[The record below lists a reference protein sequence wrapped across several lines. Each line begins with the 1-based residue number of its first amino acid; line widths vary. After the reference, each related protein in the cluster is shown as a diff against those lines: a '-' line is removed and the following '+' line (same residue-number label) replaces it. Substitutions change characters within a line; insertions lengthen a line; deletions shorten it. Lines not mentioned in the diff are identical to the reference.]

1 MEHVRHAFI
10 VGSIDVDRDL
20 SKYDWAS
27 RAGRY
32 FSQHIL
38 LMLSKMSDLSHLKDF
53 FVKAARVVVDAW
65 SADQDSRDALR
76 NSSLDMST
84 VAVMAN
90 IVLRLPAQGAAYC
103 CQPFLGAV
111 ERHPDRVADFI
122 GILADQQDGLT
133 YTTPFWDV
141 WQAFADSIIR
151 SSWRSKIHSSHSTG
165 MELVNSMLFEQYSR
179 VGPKRLD
186 HLVGNEYRINEFVA
200 NLPAAS
206 PVLASLTSYLF
217 YVGRS
222 SLPGA
227 FSKVSKCLTS
237 GNPMEM
243 LGDET
248 TVFQL
253 ELLLQPYVY
262 GKPESLKA
270 DPILR
275 GDVLLLLN
283 RLVDAGS
290 PAAFKMRD
298 DFVTPG
304 A

>member
-1 MEHVRHAFI
+1 MECRPRQPGRTEKFISRHVH
-10 VGSIDVDRDL
+10 GSGDGQHSSTI
-20 SKYDWAS
+20 AC
-27 RAGRY
+27 AGGG
-32 FSQHIL
+32 
-38 LMLSKMSDLSHLKDF
+38 
-53 FVKAARVVVDAW
+53 
-65 SADQDSRDALR
+65 
-76 NSSLDMST
+76 
-84 VAVMAN
+84 
-90 IVLRLPAQGAAYC
+90 VLLPAV
-103 CQPFLGAV
+103 FLGAV

-179 VGPKRLD
+179 VDPKRLD

-217 YVGRS
+217 YVGRG